1 MNISYFAPSTQR
13 GKNLYKA
20 ISEKID
26 QSITVY
32 YSEESTQTDFL
43 LAVHTS
49 DVVIVDCT
57 IPDHLDKSSITVY
70 PLLTAQV
77 NIFDHIIVVSESQL
91 PLNITPSRGIYP
103 HADNEVTTAEQ
114 IVCGIRTIVEQVI
127 ENDTYP
133 RLSHKKIEQLL
144 EDQMGMER
152 MLTDSLDIKGK
163 RTHNKPLVMIS
174 YRNSHSK
181 DVELFKQEILKE
193 QNVEIKML
201 PPASLCGE
209 REAHT
214 PMRRWML
221 VGLLDDHIREVDEVW
236 IYETEDYLNSWW
248 TIAELVMTAN
258 INHHNSKQIKVKVYN
273 PETKSFYDEVPSR
286 YNVTITDKQHQ
297 RLARFLSNTRPDTMG
312 PESLVQIKQLKQV
325 AAFLR
330 IAPEE
335 TKQQMLNNLKSYLEM
350 SVPKSLDGDG
360 RQEMIEGMMKMYS
373 DPDELERY
381 SNDDVFQ
388 DEFWNYISSQT
399 KQNTDAYNE
408 KDGTINIDAFINVP
422 MNEVTQYKPEDF
434 ANAAK
439 SDEALE
445 LGQEGDRHSYSIS
458 RSNVG
463 CRYLWLATRMG
474 QPTIKQAPGLERIDI
489 YDVQLFDVKKAE

>member
-1 MNISYFAPSTQR
+1 MKITYFAPSTQR
-13 GKNLYKA
+13 GKNLCKA
-20 ISEKID
+20 ISEKIE
-26 QSITVY
+26 QSIIVY

-103 HADNEVTTAEQ
+103 HADNEVTSAEQ
-114 IVCGIRTIVEQVI
+114 IVGGIRTIIEQVI
-127 ENDTYP
+127 EKDIYP
-133 RLSHKKIEQLL
+133 RLSHKNIEDLL
-144 EDQMGMER
+144 QDQMGMEK
-152 MLTDSLDIKGK
+152 MLTDSLDIKRQQPNK
-163 RTHNKPLVMIS
+163 KPLVMIS

-181 DVELFKQEILKE
+181 DVELFKQEILE
-193 QNVEIKML
+193 QGNVDIKVL

-236 IYETEDYLNSWW
+236 VYETEDYLNSWW

-258 INHHNSKQIKVKVYN
+258 INYHNSKPIKVRVYN
-273 PETKSFYDEVPSR
+273 PDTRSFYDEVPSK
-286 YNVTITDKQHQ
+286 YNVTITDERYQ

-312 PESLVQIKQLKQV
+312 PESLKQIKQLKQV

-335 TKQQMLNNLKSYLEM
+335 TKQQMLNNLKNYLEM
-350 SVPKSLDGDG
+350 SVPKSLDHGGDH
-360 RQEMIEGMMKMYS
+360 RQEMIDGMMKMYS

-381 SNDDVFQ
+381 ANDDVFQ
-388 DEFWNYISSQT
+388 DEFWNYISYQT
-399 KQNTDAYNE
+399 ALKTEAFNNE
-408 KDGTINIDAFINVP
+408 KCAIDVDAFINVP
-422 MNEVTQYKPEDF
+422 MKEVTKYKPEDF
-434 ANAAK
+434 AKAAK
-439 SDEALE
+439 SRKLLS
-445 LGQEGDRHSYSIS
+445 LGESNNKHNYSIT
-458 RSNVG
+458 RSGIV

-474 QPTIKQAPGLERIDI
+474 KPTIKQAPGLERIDI
-489 YDVQLFDVKKAE
+489 YDVQRYEEKR